1 MGRRRG
7 PRKKANGGPNWYACL
22 TVPKDLRAKAG
33 KTELWRSLG
42 TANHSEATKRY
53 GTAIEALERELEVLV
68 TEPSL
73 RELVELN
80 RGSVVVWGEPVV
92 RNGKTEY
99 VESLEVDHE
108 FVAESITWRR
118 SDKEVSFPLV
128 LNALKNDETMSL
140 TWEELRSFYAK
151 ARATKKGKPLS
162 SAALFEVDKAI
173 AQMRKHAEYPD
184 LLTTKCCRAI
194 YKYFIEESGLKPKT
208 IMSRLGMAKTM
219 IKTGIKHEALK
230 LQSNP
235 WDPVDFIVQD
245 RPEDSYRSFTNAEVQ
260 ELFSLTNH
268 PEAWYV
274 LFGTALRIGELW
286 SRDHSHLDGQMLR
299 IVPTARQGNRL
310 KTETSIRRVPLNDK
324 AAYYFKSF
332 FPYEKSKDSLQRYL
346 RLELRQLGSWNE
358 KLVIHSTRHT
368 WKTWSRRVGMPID
381 VSDELDG
388 HKKKITS
395 DVSDGYGIYPDELL
409 IEQNQKVWNYLDTL
423 LA

>member
-1 MGRRRG
+1 MPRLRG
-7 PRKKANGGPNWYACL
+7 PRKKSKGGPNWYACL
-22 TVPKDLRAKAG
+22 TVPKELRAKAG

-42 TANHSEATKRY
+42 TSNPSEASKLY
-53 GTAIEALERELEVLV
+53 GAAIEALERELEALV
-68 TEPSL
+68 AEPSL
-73 RELVELN
+73 SERVEANRSCELT
-80 RGSVVVWGEPVV
+80 WGEPIE

-99 VESLEVDHE
+99 VEVKEINPE
-108 FVAESITWRR
+108 FVAELITERR
-118 SDKEVSFPLV
+118 ADKEASFPLV
-128 LNALKNDETMSL
+128 LNALKNDEAMSL
-140 TWEELRSFYAK
+140 TWDELRSFYANV
-151 ARATKKGKPLS
+151 RATKKGKSLS
-162 SAALFEVDKAI
+162 SSALFEVDKAI
-173 AQMRKHAEYPD
+173 DQMRKHAEYPD
-184 LLTTKCCRAI
+184 LLTTKHCRAI

-230 LQSNP
+230 LQANP

-245 RPEDSYRSFTNAEVQ
+245 RPEDSYRPFTNDEVK
-260 ELFSLTNH
+260 ELFSLTTH

-299 IVPTARQGNRL
+299 IFPTVRQGNRL
-310 KTETSIRRVPLNDK
+310 KTDTSIRRVPLNEK
-324 AAYYFKSF
+324 AVRYFKRF

-346 RLELRQLGSWNE
+346 RLELRQLGSWDD

-368 WKTWSRRVGMPID
+368 WKTWSRRVGMPFD

-423 LA
+423 LT

>member
-7 PRKKANGGPNWYACL
+7 PRKKSNGGPNWYACL
-22 TVPKDLRAKAG
+22 TVPKELRAKAG
-33 KTELWRSLG
+33 KTELWRSLA

-53 GTAIEALERELEVLV
+53 GAAIEALEHELQALV

-73 RELVELN
+73 SELVEAN
-80 RGSVVVWGEPVV
+80 RDCEIIWGVPVESD
-92 RNGKTEY
+92 GKTEY
-99 VESLEVDHE
+99 VESREVNPE
-108 FVAESITWRR
+108 FVAELITERR
-118 SDKEVSFPLV
+118 ADKEASFPLV
-128 LNALKNDETMSL
+128 LNALKNDEAMSL
-140 TWEELRSFYAK
+140 TWDELRSFYAN
-151 ARATKKGKPLS
+151 ARATKKGKSLS
-162 SAALFEVDKAI
+162 SSALFEVDKAI
-173 AQMRKHAEYPD
+173 DQMRKHAEYPD
-184 LLTTKCCRAI
+184 LLTTRHCRAI

-230 LQSNP
+230 LQANP

-245 RPEDSYRSFTNAEVQ
+245 RPEDSYRPFTNDEVK
-260 ELFSLTNH
+260 ELFSRTTH

-299 IVPTARQGNRL
+299 VVPTARQRNRL
-310 KTETSIRRVPLNDK
+310 KTDTSIRRVPLNDK
-324 AAYYFKSF
+324 AVHYFKSF

-346 RLELRQLGSWNE
+346 RLELRQIGSWDD

-395 DVSDGYGIYPDELL
+395 DTSDGYGIYPDELL

-423 LA
+423 LT

>member
-22 TVPKDLRAKAG
+22 TVPKELRAKAG

-53 GTAIEALERELEVLV
+53 GAAIEALEHELEFLL

-73 RELVELN
+73 KELVELN
-80 RGSVVVWGEPVV
+80 RGSVVVWGEPVE
-92 RNGKTEY
+92 RDGKTEY
-99 VESLEVDHE
+99 VESPEVDHH
-108 FVAESITWRR
+108 FVAESITSRR

-128 LNALKNDETMSL
+128 LNALKNDEPMSL

-151 ARATKKGKPLS
+151 VRATKKGKPLS
-162 SAALFEVDKAI
+162 SSALFEVDKAI
-173 AQMRKHAEYPD
+173 DQMRKHAEYPD
-184 LLTTKCCRAI
+184 LLTTKHCRAI
-194 YKYFIEESGLKPKT
+194 YKYFIEESNLKPKS

-219 IKTGIKHEALK
+219 IKVGIKHEALK
-230 LQSNP
+230 LQANP

-245 RPEDSYRSFTNAEVQ
+245 RPEDSYRSFTNTEVK
-260 ELFSLTNH
+260 ELFSLTTY

-310 KTETSIRRVPLNDK
+310 KTDTSIRRVPLNDK
-324 AAYYFKSF
+324 ALHYFKSF

-346 RLELRQLGSWNE
+346 RLELRQLGSWDE

-409 IEQNQKVWNYLDTL
+409 IEQNQKVWNYFDTL